1 MTPTTHRQISLGRR
15 LFLAG
20 TALTLALLAP
30 ATLRASQRWE
40 TLEAIHWI
48 ENPRDSV
55 RPGPCGE
62 LGAYQFREA
71 TWRMHTTMPFARA
84 IERPAS
90 DDVAIRHYEWLK
102 RGLARHGLEV
112 TPYNIALAWN
122 GGLTAT
128 VRGAVPAR
136 TRDYAE
142 RVTNIALEL
151 RTAQLASR

>member
-1 MTPTTHRQISLGRR
+1 MGRG
-15 LFLAG
+15 LLLVGAAFAFG
-20 TALTLALLAP
+20 FFAPSTLQ
-30 ATLRASQRWE
+30 ASQRWE

-48 ENPRDSV
+48 ENPNDSV

-84 IERPAS
+84 IERSAS
-90 DDVAIRHYEWLK
+90 DDVAILHYEWLK
-102 RGLARHGLEV
+102 RGLVRHGLEV
-112 TPYNIALAWN
+112 TTYNIALAWN

-128 VRGAVPAR
+128 VRGSVRAR

-142 RVTNIALEL
+142 RVTNIAQEL
-151 RTAQLASR
+151 RTSQVANR